1 MFCNGTENAIVN
13 RSITIITKQRQK
25 KGDKKYLDTAVPL
38 SGKKNALPN
47 YLAAFCFSS
56 VKEMEF

>member
-1 MFCNGTENAIVN
+1 MFCNGIENAIVN
-13 RSITIITKQRQK
+13 RSITKQRQK

>member
-25 KGDKKYLDTAVPL
+25 KGDKKYLDTAVPCQA
-38 SGKKNALPN
+38 KKMS
-47 YLAAFCFSS
+47 YQTT
-56 VKEMEF
+56 

>member
-1 MFCNGTENAIVN
+1 MIMFCNGTENAIVN

-38 SGKKNALPN
+38 SGKKKCLTKLPSC
-47 YLAAFCFSS
+47 LLFLIW
-56 VKEMEF
+56 